1 MSIVERAKGARRF
14 QRRARQEADKEAL
27 KALILETARKEFAAG
42 TLETVSIQKI
52 ADAIGYSKGTV
63 LKYYPTKLL
72 LLLAVKQQNL
82 EAVAERLERVRAET
96 ADSDLRLRRV
106 METYLDYWAD
116 NPDHFRSLFSMSGT
130 IEDPPFSRWRLFRR
144 DRDRAPQLRLVRG
157 LGAGV
162 SGGTWR
168 RAGARPAAAARDR
181 AAGGNPRS
189 GRADARHPDHET
201 ARHARHRPPAH
212 RKPDRCLDGEACRR
226 AEKRRLAAGHDR
238 HLRLTEGCPKVDARL
253 LARATRPCIRDAPFI
268 REAMWNPAPSPAKR
282 RPWIRRSAIERW
294 AFSAWW

>member
-1 MSIVERAKGARRF
+1 MSIEERSSKGARRF

-82 EAVAERLERVRAET
+82 EAVAGQLERVRAQT
-96 ADSDLRLRRV
+96 ADSDLRLRQV

-130 IEDPPFSRWRLFRR
+130 IEDRRFPDGVYFGETEIARRSYELFVISVREYLAARGAEPAPGLPQRLASALLAATHGVVALTLGTPTMKLP
-144 DRDRAPQLRLVRG
+144 DMRATGRL
-157 LGAGV
+157 LIA
-162 SGGTWR
+162 SLIDAWTSKL
-168 RAGARPAAAARDR
+168 AAARTSE
-181 AAGGNPRS
+181 GWPRITIS
-189 GRADARHPDHET
+189 TFA
-201 ARHARHRPPAH
+201 
-212 RKPDRCLDGEACRR
+212 
-226 AEKRRLAAGHDR
+226 
-238 HLRLTEGCPKVDARL
+238 
-253 LARATRPCIRDAPFI
+253 
-268 REAMWNPAPSPAKR
+268 
-282 RPWIRRSAIERW
+282 
-294 AFSAWW
+294 

>member
-1 MSIVERAKGARRF
+1 MGMSIVERAKGARRF

-130 IEDPPFSRWRLFRR
+130 IEDRRFPDGVYFGETEIARRSYDLFVVSVREFLAAHGAEPAPGLPQRLATALLAATHGVVALTLGTPTMKLPDMRGTG
-144 DRDRAPQLRLVRG
+144 RL
-157 LGAGV
+157 LIA
-162 SGGTWR
+162 SLIDAWT
-168 RAGARPAAAARDR
+168 ARLAAARKSD
-181 AAGGNPRS
+181 GWPRVTI
-189 GRADARHPDHET
+189 GTFA
-201 ARHARHRPPAH
+201 
-212 RKPDRCLDGEACRR
+212 
-226 AEKRRLAAGHDR
+226 
-238 HLRLTEGCPKVDARL
+238 
-253 LARATRPCIRDAPFI
+253 
-268 REAMWNPAPSPAKR
+268 
-282 RPWIRRSAIERW
+282 
-294 AFSAWW
+294 